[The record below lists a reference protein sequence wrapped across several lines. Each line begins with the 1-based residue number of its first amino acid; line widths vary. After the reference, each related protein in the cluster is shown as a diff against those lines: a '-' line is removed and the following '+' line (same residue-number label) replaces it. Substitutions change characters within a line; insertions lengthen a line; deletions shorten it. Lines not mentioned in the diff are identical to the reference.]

1 MTVHQPEVRRV
12 TGRGV
17 APVPRRHALRGQAV
31 PTVVGALASLLCASS
46 LRPLFDGFF
55 WWFGPVLL
63 AVLAVVGLAALGRRL
78 GLGPAATVVLSL
90 VGLLLTLTVLCAR
103 SEAWLGF
110 VPNGASL
117 SHLVDLISSG
127 RQDMSRLA
135 APVPSRPG
143 LVVLIVL
150 GTSFVAL
157 VVDLLVVAAAR
168 PTLAGLPLLGLF
180 AVPAAVLPHG
190 VGTGPFTLGVL
201 GFLALLLLDG
211 RTVVHRWGRLVTARG
226 QGRTQLWLGGL
237 AGRVAVVA
245 LVIAALAPFALPS
258 LDGHGLVHRTSGPTG
273 NSGPTGT
280 RTTVQWPMV
289 TLQDRL
295 HVNQQQPLLTVRST
309 GLIDSLRL
317 RTVALEDYDAT
328 RQSFNLRELSGN
340 PKAPISSHGL
350 PGPASEVDTHPMTA
364 TVSVEPGYGEDFLPA
379 PWIPTSVR
387 GLSSDWL
394 LDKASETIFNP
405 KGSAAG
411 ATYTVTSAQPEPTVQ
426 QLTARGPVPADV
438 AYDTK
443 LPATLDPKVKTLA
456 LQLTGGA
463 KTDYD
468 KVRAI
473 QDWFHTSQFHYD
485 LNGAPTGQDALD
497 EFLFGSKTGYCEQFA
512 SAMTLLVRELGIPAR
527 VAVGFVDGERRPDG
541 SVLIRGGDAHA
552 WPEVWLPGTGW
563 IAFEPTPRTDG
574 VTVPSYAGGPDQPS
588 TPPDGAG
595 TQQPTSDPTQDQQ
608 SSAGGGVD
616 TQSAQGSTAQASGH
630 TLTDLAGT
638 LQGGGLSEPRL
649 SVRTSDPEAFRGVFL
664 RETALDT
671 FTGNGFAEQA
681 LPASGDPPLDQ
692 RLDGPPAGV
701 TTKKLTATVSVH
713 PDFHES
719 ELPVPA
725 GTTSVQGL
733 QGSWQVHPSTG
744 TVYAEPGTTAA
755 GAAYTVEAR
764 IPAPTAAQLAKTGT
778 APAELA
784 PDLALPSDLDPRIR
798 QQAQSVTATATTA
811 YDKAV
816 ALDKY
821 LTSAPFTY
829 DVGAPAGTVSD
840 LLFGTHAGFCNHYAT
855 AMAVLARTLE
865 IPARVAV
872 GYAYTS
878 DVPQSDGSLLYK
890 AGNWHAWTEIWLPG
904 AGWVTFNPTPD
915 GKLDLGANTWTPDPG
930 QKQLETGGQTGTA
943 ASTGLGHRVLPIV
956 FWALIALAGLALLGT
971 PALIRVGL
979 RRRRLHGDPPNRSGT
994 AAARA
999 APSAAQA
1006 SARVRAGWAELL
1018 DVATDLGIPLR
1029 PSDSP
1034 RMVIARLDRYL
1045 SAGPEADEDRVVA
1058 ARAALTRLAW
1068 AEERVRYAPS
1078 GTSVEEAADSVAAD
1092 VTTAVGALLSVAP
1105 RSRRLVA
1112 QVAPPSVLRR
1122 VTRSGAYGAAERT
1135 WRRRPTPPAP
1145 PTGAEPEPSEPAAQA

>member
-1 MTVHQPEVRRV
+1 MSVHQPEVRRAP
-12 TGRGV
+12 GRRA
-17 APVPRRHALRGQAV
+17 APVPRRQVVRGQAV
-31 PTVVGALASLLCASS
+31 PTIVGALASLLCASS

-78 GLGPAATVVLSL
+78 GLGPSATVVLSL

-103 SEAWLGF
+103 SQAWLGF

-117 SHLVDLISSG
+117 THLVHLISSG

-143 LVVLIVL
+143 LVVLTVL
-150 GTSFVAL
+150 GASFVAL
-157 VVDLLVVAAAR
+157 IVDLLVVAAAR

-190 VGTGPFTLGVL
+190 VGAGPFTLGVL

-211 RTVVHRWGRLVTARG
+211 RTVVNRWGRLVTARG
-226 QGRTQLWLGGL
+226 QGRTQLWLGSL
-237 AGRVAVVA
+237 AGRVAIVA

-273 NSGPTGT
+273 SSGPSGT

-309 GLIDSLRL
+309 GLIGSLRL

-328 RQSFNLRELSGN
+328 RQSFNLHELSGN
-340 PKAPISSHGL
+340 PKAPISSRGL
-350 PGPASEVDTHPMTA
+350 PGPQSEVATHPMTA

-394 LDKASETIFNP
+394 LDKASQTIFNP

-411 ATYTVTSAQPEPTVQ
+411 STYTVTAAQPEPTAQ
-426 QLTARGPVPADV
+426 QLTTTGPVPANI

-443 LPATLDPKVKTLA
+443 LPAALDPKVKALA
-456 LQLTGGA
+456 LQITDGD

-473 QDWFHTSQFHYD
+473 QDFFHTSQFHYD
-485 LNGAPTGQDALD
+485 LNGAPTGQNALD

-527 VAVGFVDGERRPDG
+527 VAVGFIDGERRPDG

-574 VTVPSYAGGPDQPS
+574 VTVPSYAGGTDQSS
-588 TPPDGAG
+588 TPQDDSTD
-595 TQQPTSDPTQDQQ
+595 TQQPTADPTQDQQ
-608 SSAGGGVD
+608 SNAGAGVD
-616 TQSAQGSTAQASGH
+616 TQSAESPAAQASGH
-630 TLTDLAGT
+630 TLTDLAQT
-638 LQGGGLSEPRL
+638 LQGTGLSEPRL

-671 FTGNGFAEQA
+671 FTGTGFAEQA

-692 RLDGPPAGV
+692 SLAGPEAGV

-725 GTTSVQGL
+725 GTTSVRGL

-744 TVYAEPGTTAA
+744 TIYADSGTTAA
-755 GAAYTVEAR
+755 GAVYTVEAR

-778 APAELA
+778 VPAALA

-811 YDKAV
+811 YDKSV

-829 DVGAPAGTVSD
+829 DVGATAGTVSD
-840 LLFGTHAGFCNHYAT
+840 LLFNTHAGFCNHYAT
-855 AMAVLARTLE
+855 AMAVLARTLG
-865 IPARVAV
+865 IPARVAE

-878 DVPQSDGSLLYK
+878 DVPQPDGSLLYK

-915 GKLDLGANTWTPDPG
+915 GKLDLGANTWAPAPG
-930 QKQLETGGQTGTA
+930 QRQLETGGQTATA
-943 ASTGLGHRVLPIV
+943 ASAGLGHLVLRIV

-971 PALIRVGL
+971 PALVRIGL
-979 RRRRLHGDPPNRSGT
+979 RRRRLRGDPTNRSGP

-999 APSAAQA
+999 APTPAQA
-1006 SARVRAGWAELL
+1006 NARVRAGWAELL

-1058 ARAALTRLAW
+1058 ARAALARLAW

-1092 VTTAVGALLSVAP
+1092 VTTAVRALLSVAP

-1122 VTRSGAYGAAERT
+1122 VTRSGAYGAAERA
-1135 WRRRPTPPAP
+1135 WRRQPAP
-1145 PTGAEPEPSEPAAQA
+1145 PAHPAGAESSEPASQA